1 MDRSCNQ
8 LTEKEQAKC
17 ASCTTDYELEQER
30 HRLQRR
36 YSKQV
41 TDVGQDKV
49 ERNQVDDAGDESRGY
64 AQDWK

>member
-36 YSKQV
+36 HSEQV
-41 TDVGQDKV
+41 ANVGQDEV
-49 ERNQVDDAGDESRGY
+49 ERN
-64 AQDWK
+64 